1 MINMIVFRTLRSA
14 SGLLEV
20 MKFLG
25 AWLLL
30 SDAVNTI
37 ITVAILFAQTQLGA
51 SVTMLAALAALV
63 PASAIAGAC
72 K

>member
-1 MINMIVFRTLRSA
+1 M
-14 SGLLEV
+14 EV
-20 MKFLG
+20 MKFLA

-63 PASAIAGAC
+63 PASAILGAC
-72 K
+72 KSF

>member
-1 MINMIVFRTLRSA
+1 MR
-14 SGLLEV
+14 
-20 MKFLG
+20 FLG

-37 ITVAILFAQTQLGA
+37 IVVAVLFAQTQLGA
-51 SVTMLAALAALV
+51 SVKMLAGLAALV
-63 PASAIAGAC
+63 PLCAIFGAC